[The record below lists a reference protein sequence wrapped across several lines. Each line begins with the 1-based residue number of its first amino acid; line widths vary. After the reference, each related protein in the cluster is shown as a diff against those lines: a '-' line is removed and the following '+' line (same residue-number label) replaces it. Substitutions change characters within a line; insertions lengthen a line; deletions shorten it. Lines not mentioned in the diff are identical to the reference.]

1 MEQPHLFYRQHPAYW
16 KKRGNCRIVRPHPP
30 ENTGISHFQSGPRNM
45 PTAAEVSKG
54 TLYVVGTPIGNL
66 RDITLRAL
74 EILSAVDCIA
84 AEHIQ
89 HAQKLL
95 AGHALHTTHARIMP
109 LHQHN
114 ESSAVEKIIEL
125 LESGKSIALISDAGT
140 PAISDPGALLVQQV
154 LARNLPV
161 VPIPGANAALCA
173 LSASGLI
180 APHFFF
186 YGFLPAKSGERQRK
200 LAGLK
205 TLYACTLVFYEAP
218 HRVLECVMDMVA
230 VLGTSREI
238 TFARE
243 LTKLFETIYTC
254 TLGEALDWLQADANR
269 LRGEFVLLLAP
280 AAEPGQE
287 DISPQAVHALAILQ
301 RELPL
306 KQAVQL
312 AAEMTGE
319 SRKKLYARALLEQK
333 V

>member
-1 MEQPHLFYRQHPAYW
+1 
-16 KKRGNCRIVRPHPP
+16 
-30 ENTGISHFQSGPRNM
+30 M
-45 PTAAEVSKG
+45 PTAAKVSKG

-84 AEHIQ
+84 AEHVQ

-95 AGHALHTTHARIMP
+95 AGHALHTTTHARIMP

-114 ESSAVEKIIEL
+114 EGSAVEKIVEL
-125 LESGKSIALISDAGT
+125 LESGKSVALISDAGT

-218 HRVLECVMDMVA
+218 HRVLECVADMAA
-230 VLGTSREI
+230 VFGVTRGI

-243 LTKLFETIYTC
+243 LTKLFETIHTC
-254 TLGEALDWLQADANR
+254 ALREALDWLQADENR

-280 AAEPGQE
+280 AEEPGQE
-287 DISPQAVHALAILQ
+287 DISPQAVRTLAILQ

>member
-1 MEQPHLFYRQHPAYW
+1 
-16 KKRGNCRIVRPHPP
+16 
-30 ENTGISHFQSGPRNM
+30 M
-45 PTAAEVSKG
+45 PTAAGVSKG

-95 AGHALHTTHARIMP
+95 AGHALHTTSTRIMP

-114 ESSAVEKIIEL
+114 EGSAVEKIIEL
-125 LESGKSIALISDAGT
+125 LESGKSVALISDAGT

-154 LARNLPV
+154 LARSLPV

-205 TLYACTLVFYEAP
+205 TLYACILVFYEAP
-218 HRVLECVMDMVA
+218 HRVLECVADMAA
-230 VLGTSREI
+230 VLGATREI

-243 LTKLFETIYTC
+243 LTKLFETIHTC
-254 TLGEALDWLQADANR
+254 ALGEALDWLQADENR

-280 AAEPGQE
+280 AEEPGQE
-287 DISPQAVHALAILQ
+287 DISPQAVHTLAILQ

-312 AAEMTGE
+312 AAEITGE
-319 SRKKLYARALLEQK
+319 SRKKLYARALLERK
-333 V
+333 TET